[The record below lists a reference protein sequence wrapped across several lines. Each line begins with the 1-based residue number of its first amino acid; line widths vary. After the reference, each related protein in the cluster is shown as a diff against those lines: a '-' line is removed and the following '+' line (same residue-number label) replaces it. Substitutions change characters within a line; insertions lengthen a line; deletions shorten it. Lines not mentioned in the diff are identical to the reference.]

1 MYNTAIES
9 LLKSNTVDAAVEAA
23 LSHLVPI
30 AGGLAIVL
38 FILSTAFN
46 FFMNSIKSLKGG
58 EGGSFFDFE
67 EFVRTIIIVAII
79 FSYKP
84 VISTVTDL
92 VDTLTKMTYVQEK
105 IIQDLQAYADNM
117 VTEASNPDSVIKIPG
132 DNTNSEGNSNGNSAL
147 YDSNPKQ
154 REIGWFDKIL
164 GYIDPVTRIN
174 LLISSACAVIL
185 SIIRIIISAFM
196 FVVYKVLI
204 CLGPFAL
211 AFSVLPMFRNQ
222 VDNWFGT
229 LLGTGLVFVTLNILD
244 VMFYEYVKNYIT
256 TANII
261 DNRINFISN
270 IAFNLAIVISYLC
283 AFWLTSKMIGK
294 GDSGKILSKG
304 VSLATMA
311 AMAALSG
318 GASSAGSGSSNSSNV
333 GNVASSTEDAFKD
346 KQGK

>member
-23 LSHLVPI
+23 LSHIIPI

-38 FILSTAFN
+38 FILTTAFN

-67 EFVRTIIIVAII
+67 EFIRTIIIVAII
-79 FSYKP
+79 FTYKP
-84 VISTVTDL
+84 VVGTVTDL
-92 VDTLTKMTYVQEK
+92 VDTLTKMTAVQEK
-105 IIQDLQAYADNM
+105 VIQDLQAYADNT
-117 VTEASNPDSVIKIPG
+117 VNGASNPDSTIK
-132 DNTNSEGNSNGNSAL
+132 TTVNSDINGYENNPLYNSNPNE
-147 YDSNPKQ
+147 
-154 REIGWFDKIL
+154 REIGWFDKMV
-164 GYIDPVTRIN
+164 GYLDPITWFN
-174 LLISSACAVIL
+174 MLLSSACALIL
-185 SIIRIIISAFM
+185 AIIRIIISAFM
-196 FVVYKVLI
+196 FIVYKVLI

-222 VDNWFGT
+222 ADNWFGT

-244 VMFYEYVKNYIT
+244 VMFYEYVKSYIT
-256 TANII
+256 TANVI
-261 DNRINFISN
+261 DNRLNYFAN
-270 IAFNLAIVISYLC
+270 IAFNISIVISYLS

-311 AMAALSG
+311 AMAAVSG
-318 GASSAGSGSSNSSNV
+318 GASTAGSGATKMGNT
-333 GNVASSTEDAFKD
+333 GNVASSSKDAFKD
-346 KQGK
+346 GK

>member
-1 MYNTAIES
+1 MYNSAIES
-9 LLKSNTVDAAVEAA
+9 LLKSNTVDTAVEAA
-23 LSHLVPI
+23 LSHIIPI

-67 EFVRTIIIVAII
+67 DFIRTIVIVAII
-79 FSYKP
+79 FTYKP
-84 VISTVTDL
+84 VVGTVTDL
-92 VDTLTKMTYVQEK
+92 VDTLTKMTAVQEK
-105 IIQDLQAYADNM
+105 VVQDLQAYADNT
-117 VTEASNPDSVIKIPG
+117 VNGASNPDSTIKTTVNN
-132 DNTNSEGNSNGNSAL
+132 DANSGGNNALYNSNPDESE
-147 YDSNPKQ
+147 P
-154 REIGWFDKIL
+154 GWFDKMI
-164 GYIDPVTRIN
+164 GYLDPITWFN
-174 LLISSACAVIL
+174 MLLSSACALIL
-185 SIIRIIISAFM
+185 AIIRIIISAFM

-244 VMFYEYVKNYIT
+244 VMFYEYVKSYMN
-256 TANII
+256 TANVI
-261 DNRINFISN
+261 DNRANYLAN
-270 IAFNLAIVISYLC
+270 IAFNISIVISYLC

-311 AMAALSG
+311 AMAAVSG
-318 GASSAGSGSSNSSNV
+318 GASAAGSGAAKMGNA
-333 GNVASSTEDAFKD
+333 GNVASSSKDAFKD
-346 KQGK
+346 GE

>member
-1 MYNTAIES
+1 MNNSAIEN

-23 LSHLVPI
+23 LSHIIPI

-67 EFVRTIIIVAII
+67 EFIRTIVVVAII
-79 FSYKP
+79 FTYKP
-84 VISTVTDL
+84 VVGTVTDL
-92 VDTLTKMTYVQEK
+92 IDTLTKMTEVKENVVQE
-105 IIQDLQAYADNM
+105 LQAYADNT
-117 VTEASNPDSVIKIPG
+117 VNGASNPDSTIK
-132 DNTNSEGNSNGNSAL
+132 TTVNSDINSDGNNPLYNSNPNE
-147 YDSNPKQ
+147 
-154 REIGWFDKIL
+154 REIGWFDKMM
-164 GYIDPVTRIN
+164 GYLDPITWFN
-174 LLISSACAVIL
+174 MLLSSACALIL
-185 SIIRIIISAFM
+185 AIIRIIISAFM

-244 VMFYEYVKNYIT
+244 VMFYEYVRIYMNT
-256 TANII
+256 VNVI
-261 DNRINFISN
+261 DNSTNFFGN
-270 IAFNLAIVISYLC
+270 IAFNISIIISYLS

-304 VSLATMA
+304 VTLATMA
-311 AMAALSG
+311 AMAAVSG
-318 GASSAGSGSSNSSNV
+318 GASSLGSGETKMGNT
-333 GNVASSTEDAFKD
+333 GNVASSSKDAFKD
-346 KQGK
+346 GK